1 MQNPKRHSIAT
12 KTLFHVAGWVSIV
25 ILLSTVVAFWQFRSN
40 AEALYLSQLEQFSQE
55 RLSRE
60 RQSFIL
66 AESNLKLAQ
75 KRFVQRYEGIT
86 RQEYLQLFDQ
96 VFQQQGDGSWRN
108 QEPYTNMQE
117 YAGNFVDDDTLLTEA
132 IKKKAVIFF
141 QIASQFGPAWHE
153 QFANLYLIG
162 KENYLT
168 VYWPE
173 VHWTQFVQTD
183 IQLSQQPYYFRQKA
197 NNPTRKPQWT
207 DVYYDKVARRW
218 LISAIAPLDL
228 YGEQVGTVGQDLL
241 LNDFMQRTLE
251 KSYFGAFYFIFSRSG
266 HVIVHP
272 ELMEQIYAA
281 EGKLQIQDTDDELLI
296 QAYQSALQQYTRLKN
311 EPNNDHYYLVIKHLP
326 EADWFMV
333 MAYPKSAVAGRAWQD
348 SQVVLQ
354 LGGGS
359 LLAVLL
365 LVYLILRRQVSAPLF
380 TFIRTTQEM
389 SNGNHQ
395 IVLPAQKS
403 EELQSLCDNFQSM
416 QQVVRDNLQQ
426 LQQEA
431 EKKSEIQR
439 ELVHAHEALQ
449 EANDHLELRVLE
461 RTASLHSANEE
472 LSTLLD
478 QLRETQQQLVESEK
492 MSSLGGLVAGVA
504 HEINTPIGICLT
516 AATSLLD
523 DLQLLKQSYN
533 AGKMTEMDFK
543 SFLTLAEESL
553 QMLVSNNQ
561 RASRLIQS
569 FKQVAVDQSSEDKRH
584 FLLKPY
590 IQEILFS
597 LQPKFK
603 KTQHRLEI
611 HCDEDIELESYPGA
625 FSQVITNLVMNSL
638 IHGFEH
644 KTEGMISI
652 EAHREDDQVCILYR
666 DNGCGMSLEAVERVF
681 DPFFTT
687 KRGGGGSGL
696 GCHLVYNLV
705 TQQLNGYIHCS
716 SELGQ
721 GVVFIIRIPSK
732 L

>member
-12 KTLFHVAGWVSIV
+12 KTLLHVAGWVSIV
-25 ILLSTVVAFWQFRSN
+25 ILLSTALAFWQFHSST
-40 AEALYLSQLEQFSQE
+40 EALYLHQLEQFSQE

-60 RQSFIL
+60 RQIFLL

-75 KRFVQRYEGIT
+75 KRFVQRIEALSL
-86 RQEYLQLFDQ
+86 QESLHQFDRI
-96 VFQQQGDGSWRN
+96 FQHQSDNSWRN
-108 QEPYTNMQE
+108 KAPYTDMQE
-117 YAGNFVDDDTLLTEA
+117 YAGNFIDDDTPLTNT
-132 IKKKAVIFF
+132 IKKRAVIFF

-173 VHWTQFVQTD
+173 VHWTQSVQTD
-183 IQLSQQPYYFRQKA
+183 IQLTQQPYYFRQKE
-197 NNPTRKPQWT
+197 NNPSRNPQWT
-207 DVYYDKVARRW
+207 DVYFDQVAGHW

-241 LNDFMQRTLE
+241 LNSFLQRTL
-251 KSYFGAFYFIFSRSG
+251 KQPYPGAISFIFSRTG
-266 HVIVHP
+266 HVIAHP

-281 EGKLQIQDTDDELLI
+281 EGKLLIQETANELLL
-296 QAYQSALQQYTRLKN
+296 QAYQKVMGDEVQLKQKQGS
-311 EPNNDHYYLVIKHLP
+311 DGFYLITQHLP

-333 MAYPKSAVAGRAWQD
+333 IAYPKSAVADRAWQD
-348 SQVVLQ
+348 SQIVLE
-354 LGGGS
+354 LGALS
-359 LLAVLL
+359 LLAALV
-365 LVYLILRRQVSAPLF
+365 LVYLIVRRQVSRPLLSF
-380 TFIRTTQEM
+380 VSATQDM
-389 SNGNHQ
+389 SRGNN
-395 IVLPAQKS
+395 VLLPPQES
-403 EELQSLCDNFQSM
+403 EELQVLSDSFQAM
-416 QQVVRDNLQQ
+416 QKAVRENLLQ
-426 LQQEA
+426 LHQEVDKKNEVQQEL
-431 EKKSEIQR
+431 I
-439 ELVHAHEALQ
+439 HAHTALQ
-449 EANDHLELRVLE
+449 EANDQLELRVLE
-461 RTASLHSANEE
+461 RTASLHAANEE

-478 QLRETQQQLVESEK
+478 RLKATQQQLVESEK

-523 DLQLLKQSYN
+523 DLQLLKQSYHV
-533 AGKMTEMDFK
+533 GKMTETDFK

-638 IHGFEH
+638 IHGFEY

-687 KRGGGGSGL
+687 KRGDGGSGL